1 MHENQA
7 LPLKQPSK
15 LLLAKVDLAP
25 WSHPPPVLSR
35 VSLLAPLLGSVS
47 TRSPDR
53 LPPGA
58 NTSDWGRV
66 GLAGAGLWPVGTSR
80 AGWRLRCRPS
90 PGSAC

>member
-1 MHENQA
+1 MQENQA
-7 LPLKQPSK
+7 PTSK
-15 LLLAKVDLAP
+15 AGQQALLAQVDLTP

-47 TRSPDR
+47 TRFPDR

-58 NTSDWGRV
+58 NTGDWGRV

-80 AGWRLRCRPS
+80 AGWRLRYRPS